1 MVRDVEPVADLHP
14 VAVERERPVVEGVR
28 DEERDQLLRMVVR
41 PVRVRAAGDDHVE
54 PVRHVVAARQQLAG
68 GLRRRVRRAR
78 PLRIAL
84 PREAG
89 LDGPVDLVRGDLEQ
103 PRRAGALAGGRSL
116 RLATDGL
123 EQHVDAVHARPQE
136 RRGVQDGAVDVGLR
150 GEVDD
155 RVGLRHERPRRGRV
169 GDVAVHERE
178 APGLLGVGL
187 HLGEVRAVTGVGE
200 LVEDRDPH
208 PVATGQDVADKAA
221 ADEAGAAGDQ
231 EPRGR
236 AGGAHATGRW
246 GGAAS
251 SPASSA
257 AAASSA
263 ARRSDVTVP
272 ASAQCPSKRRVNSPP
287 AAM

>member
-1 MVRDVEPVADLHP
+1 M
-14 VAVERERPVVEGVR
+14 
-28 DEERDQLLRMVVR
+28 
-41 PVRVRAAGDDHVE
+41 
-54 PVRHVVAARQQLAG
+54 
-68 GLRRRVRRAR
+68 
-78 PLRIAL
+78 
-84 PREAG
+84 
-89 LDGPVDLVRGDLEQ
+89 
-103 PRRAGALAGGRSL
+103 GALAGGRAL
-116 RLATDGL
+116 RLATNRF
-123 EQHVDAVHARPQE
+123 EEHVDAVHPRPKE

-155 RVGLRHERPRRGRV
+155 RVGLRHERSRCRRV

-187 HLGEVRAVTGVGE
+187 HRREVRAVARVGE

-208 PVATGQDVADKAA
+208 AVAPGQDIANKAA
-221 ADEAGAAGDQ
+221 ADEAGAAGHED
-231 EPRGR
+231 PRGR

-263 ARRSDVTVP
+263 ARSSDVTVP